1 MGVNVLRAIYGE
13 IENGRLVSVA
23 GACFFQIVEW
33 NEEGNLQA
41 WVINPYDSSPGNPD
55 SAYYDDQAK
64 LFVQEKMRVAWL
76 NKE

>member
-1 MGVNVLRAIYGE
+1 MGVNVLRAVYGE
-13 IENGRLVSVA
+13 IENGRLVSAA

-55 SAYYDDQAK
+55 SPHYDDQAK
-64 LFVQEKMRVAWL
+64 LFVQEKMHVA
-76 NKE
+76 